1 MLMAVMMSPREKWT
15 DERLDDLK
23 ERVDQGFSEIKVE
36 VRDGFQRM
44 EAQLDRRFK
53 EIDNRFVEVDKRFME
68 VDKRF
73 EGFDSRLGR
82 LEDGF
87 FALNRTL
94 WGGVFVI
101 AASIIGS
108 SAF

>member
-1 MLMAVMMSPREKWT
+1 MAVMERPREKWT

-23 ERVDQGFSEIKVE
+23 GRVDQGFSEIKDE
-36 VRDGFQRM
+36 VRGGFQRM
-44 EAQLDRRFK
+44 EAQLD
-53 EIDNRFVEVDKRFME
+53 KRFEE

-82 LEDGF
+82 LEDGY

-94 WGGVFVI
+94 WGGLFVI
-101 AASIIGS
+101 AAALIGS
-108 SAF
+108 GILD